1 MILIF
6 FFFLYG
12 ILGALLIVILLAF
25 FDGKIG
31 TWDLNLVYSRII
43 KKLYLLITDMDELKA

>member
-6 FFFLYG
+6 GVPLYG